1 MPSHEFD
8 PHLPNSHGES
18 QRHSLSQDDGS
29 TTRPHWPGLISERGE
44 VVLTGSEW
52 RGQVTTGCGP
62 VRLGSLHL
70 HRTAADMGCQDV
82 ARPTNGRE
90 GSLATRPFRSWP
102 AGIPRRTP
110 LPLVSPG
117 ASWRRMELRPSILDE
132 LTVFSDYITRLF
144 DLYCNFQI
152 LYYVLL
158 TFFYGDALEGVSCRW
173 KRGSD
178 WRRVPHTLE
187 PAAAVVRPG

>member
-1 MPSHEFD
+1 VSK
-8 PHLPNSHGES
+8 
-18 QRHSLSQDDGS
+18 
-29 TTRPHWPGLISERGE
+29 I
-44 VVLTGSEW
+44 
-52 RGQVTTGCGP
+52 GP
-62 VRLGSLHL
+62 VRFGSLHL

-173 KRGSD
+173 KSICDGCQASRGSAMKRFGD
-178 WRRVPHTLE
+178 HRRSSLSRVLASTTIFRITAVMATFLSF
-187 PAAAVVRPG
+187 PASTRRS